1 MINKHYAENI
11 IEGLEDSLEKSDID
25 NLYYLMELADRAFRK
40 EIPEISEC
48 LEETIG
54 YSGTIFRNAQIMV
67 DLINTNLENQ
77 EVLSY
82 EIKEFEIDDSV
93 FNELI
98 TRSFELY
105 KDSKIELATQ
115 QLWDAFERI
124 KTYDKQ
130 LEKKESA
137 DNLVILMSKGNA
149 DYKTILDEEFGSL
162 TSIGNR
168 FRISHH
174 ETFITDIICKEH
186 YEYLFHRCL
195 ALLRLATKAV
205 RENKY

>member
-40 EIPEISEC
+40 DIPEISEC

-54 YSGTIFRNAQIMV
+54 FSGAIFRNAQIML
-67 DLINTNLENQ
+67 DLINIYLEDH
-77 EVLSY
+77 EVLLY
-82 EIKEFEIDDSV
+82 EIKEFEIDDCG

-98 TRSFELY
+98 TKSFELY

-130 LEKKESA
+130 LEKKDSA
-137 DNLVILMSKGNA
+137 KI
-149 DYKTILDEEFGSL
+149 
-162 TSIGNR
+162 
-168 FRISHH
+168 
-174 ETFITDIICKEH
+174 
-186 YEYLFHRCL
+186 
-195 ALLRLATKAV
+195 
-205 RENKY
+205 